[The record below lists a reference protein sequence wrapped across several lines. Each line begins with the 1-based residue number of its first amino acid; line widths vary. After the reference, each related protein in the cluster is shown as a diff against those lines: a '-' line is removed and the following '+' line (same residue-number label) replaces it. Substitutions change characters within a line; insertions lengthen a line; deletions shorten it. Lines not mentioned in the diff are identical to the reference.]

1 MVGQRGHNV
10 RRRHYPTRKIGKRG
24 NSHSITLPK
33 ELQQT
38 DFPYDQETEL
48 EPVLVEE
55 EGEQS
60 RLELVPVE
68 ADD

>member
-1 MVGQRGHNV
+1 MGTKRRRNV
-10 RRRHYPTRKIGKRG
+10 RRRHYSTRKIGRRG
-24 NSHSITLPK
+24 NSRGISLPK

-38 DFPYDQETEL
+38 DFPYDEDTEL

-55 EGEQS
+55 EGERS
-60 RLELVPVE
+60 HVELWPVE